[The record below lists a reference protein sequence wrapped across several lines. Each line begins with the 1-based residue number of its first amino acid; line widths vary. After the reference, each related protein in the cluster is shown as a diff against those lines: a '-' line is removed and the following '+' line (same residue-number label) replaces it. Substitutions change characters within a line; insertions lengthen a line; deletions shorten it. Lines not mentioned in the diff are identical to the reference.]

1 MTIGFTKKLLVVG
14 ASATVLALGAVP
26 AGFAGEDN
34 GPTANGEKVGAVQT
48 NSASS
53 GNSSASSG
61 SSSASSGSSSASSK
75 GSVKSARKTLVARRD
90 TVKAQGAAQTGFGGM
105 ADTPGGSALFA
116 LLLGFGGVAL
126 IGAARLGPL
135 GRSSDR

>member
-1 MTIGFTKKLLVVG
+1 MTIGLTKKLLMVG
-14 ASATVLALGAVP
+14 ASATVLALGGAPV
-26 AGFAGEDN
+26 GLAGEDD

-53 GNSSASSG
+53 G
-61 SSSASSGSSSASSK
+61 SSSASSGSSSASSN
-75 GSVKSARKTLVARRD
+75 GAVKSARKTLVARRD

-116 LLLGFGGVAL
+116 LLLGFGGVAML
-126 IGAARLGPL
+126 GAARLGPL

>member
-1 MTIGFTKKLLVVG
+1 MTIGFTRKLLVVAG
-14 ASATVLALGAVP
+14 SATVLALGAVP

-53 GNSSASSG
+53 GSS
-61 SSSASSGSSSASSK
+61 SSGSSSASSK
-75 GSVKSARKTLVARRD
+75 GAVKSARKTLVARRD

-126 IGAARLGPL
+126 LGASRLGPL

>member
-14 ASATVLALGAVP
+14 ASATVLALGGAP
-26 AGFAGEDN
+26 AGFAGEDD
-34 GPTANGEKVGAVQT
+34 GPTANGEQIGAVQT

-53 GNSSASSG
+53 GSSSRGRASRS
-61 SSSASSGSSSASSK
+61 SSSAASK
-75 GSVKSARKTLVARRD
+75 GAVKSAHKTLVAHRD
-90 TVKAQGAAQTGFGGM
+90 TVKAQGAVQTGFGGM
-105 ADTPGGSALFA
+105 ADTPGGSMLFA

-126 IGAARLGPL
+126 LGAARLGPL